1 MMPNKKLKEKHLDAL
16 YKQTHFSKAEIEAL
30 YTMYRRL
37 VIAAQAAAPASA
49 IGHPPKIDG
58 IDQSTFR
65 DVMHNTFDLVTE
77 EAILERMWMTWER
90 GAAGGEGS
98 LRFESWVKGLS
109 VLLKGNMEE
118 RIGYCFKV
126 YDLNN
131 DGFITREEMF
141 LLLRNSL
148 LKQPGDEDPDEGV
161 RELVELVLK
170 KLDVD
175 KDGTVSLDDYSW
187 LNINIFLWNKPVN
200 KQTDHLMVSNQ
211 RLPRKPE
218 TSEMVQMRYR
228 DFEDCSGFGD
238 WGDWRRGEAVEQ
250 EPLLLE
256 AFGQCL
262 PTKRHTTTFLKTLTN
277 KT

>member
-1 MMPNKKLKEKHLDAL
+1 MAMADGKQISMAASAIALRGVRLFLSAGRHAADRPQNQAAAPAPRPKPKGKKPVVSGKPPQKVFEMLIK
-16 YKQTHFSKAEIEAL
+16 TTRFSKAEIEAL

-175 KDGTVSLDDYSW
+175 KDGTVSLDDY
-187 LNINIFLWNKPVN
+187 
-200 KQTDHLMVSNQ
+200 
-211 RLPRKPE
+211 R
-218 TSEMVQMRYR
+218 
-228 DFEDCSGFGD
+228 
-238 WGDWRRGEAVEQ
+238 EAVEQ

>member
-1 MMPNKKLKEKHLDAL
+1 MASEGKQISVAATAIALRGVRLFLSAGKTAAERSLPAAAQPAPRVKRKPKQPVVGNKLSPKVIEQLLKTTKFNKPEL
-16 YKQTHFSKAEIEAL
+16 EAL
-30 YTMYRRL
+30 YSMYRRL
-37 VIAAQAAAPASA
+37 VSSAQAAAPATA
-49 IGHPPKIDG
+49 IGHSPKIDG

-77 EAILERMWMTWER
+77 EAILERMWITWER

-98 LRFESWVKGLS
+98 LRFESWVRGLS
-109 VLLKGNMEE
+109 VLLRGNMEE
-118 RIGYCFKV
+118 RRMYCFKV

-131 DGFITREEMF
+131 DGFITRDEMF
-141 LLLRNSL
+141 SLLRNAL

-161 RELVELVLK
+161 RDLVELVLR

-175 KDGTVSLDDYSW
+175 KDGVVSIDDYR
-187 LNINIFLWNKPVN
+187 
-200 KQTDHLMVSNQ
+200 Q
-211 RLPRKPE
+211 
-218 TSEMVQMRYR
+218 
-228 DFEDCSGFGD
+228 
-238 WGDWRRGEAVEQ
+238 AVEQ

-262 PTKRHTTTFLKTLTN
+262 PSKRHALTFLKTLTN